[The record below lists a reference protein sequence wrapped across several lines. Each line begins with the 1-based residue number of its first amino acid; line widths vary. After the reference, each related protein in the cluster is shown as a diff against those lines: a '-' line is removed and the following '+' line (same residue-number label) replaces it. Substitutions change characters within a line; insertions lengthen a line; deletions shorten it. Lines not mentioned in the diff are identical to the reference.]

1 MTRRNNEF
9 DSLMLISFRLLL
21 TAAARV
27 GLVFIRYEAQLRKFF
42 ISFKSSSILEIF
54 NFLYFKQFQQFQ
66 EL

>member
-9 DSLMLISFRLLL
+9 DSLMLISLRLLL

-42 ISFKSSSILEIF
+42 ISFKSCSILEIF